1 MYRSTD
7 IICIFN
13 RLYED
18 SYNTI
23 LVGGGDE
30 PLYVPANDLCE
41 KNRLIFAH
49 EFFASALHEVAHW
62 CVAGLERRKLTDFG
76 YWYISDGRDERQQR
90 SFEVVEVLPQA
101 LEWIFSKSAGYRF
114 RVSTDNLSGDGAE
127 SADCTE
133 FKAKVF
139 TEAGR
144 LLDRGLPA
152 RAEAFARTLIDFYET
167 DIKLDTEILALN
179 EL

>member
-13 RLYED
+13 RLFED

-30 PLYVPANDLCE
+30 PFYAPAGDRSE
-41 KNRLIFAH
+41 KNRLIFTR

-62 CVAGLERRKLTDFG
+62 CVAGRERRKLTDFG
-76 YWYISDGRDERQQR
+76 YWYIPDGRDERQQR
-90 SFEVVEVLPQA
+90 SFEAVEVLPQA
-101 LEWIFSKSAGYRF
+101 LEWVFSKSAGYRF
-114 RVSTDNLSGDGAE
+114 RVSTDNLSGSGAE
-127 SADCTE
+127 SADCSE
-133 FKAKVF
+133 FKEKVF

-144 LLDRGLPA
+144 LLDLGLPA
-152 RAEAFARTLIDFYET
+152 RAEAFSRALIDFYQT
-167 DIKLDTEILALN
+167 DIKLDTGNLALN

>member
-1 MYRSTD
+1 
-7 IICIFN
+7 
-13 RLYED
+13 
-18 SYNTI
+18 

-30 PLYVPANDLCE
+30 PLYVPADHRCE

-49 EFFASALHEVAHW
+49 GFFASALHEVAHW
-62 CVAGLERRKLTDFG
+62 CVAGPERRKLTDFG
-76 YWYISDGRDERQQR
+76 YWYIPDGRNERQQR

-101 LEWIFSKSAGYRF
+101 LEWIFSKSAGSRF
-114 RVSTDNLSGDGAE
+114 RVSVDNLSGDGAE
-127 SADCTE
+127 SADCSE

-139 TEAGR
+139 AEAGR

-152 RAEAFARTLIDFYET
+152 RAEVFSRALSDFYQTE
-167 DIKLDTEILALN
+167 IRLDTENLALN